1 MTSQLSLSSYLYW
14 FKIICLMYFASEC
27 VNTNCVKF
35 GNSAPAVPGRET
47 TLAGKAIFSRL

>member
-1 MTSQLSLSSYLYW
+1 MTSQLILSSYLYL

-47 TLAGKAIFSRL
+47 TLAGKAIFSHL